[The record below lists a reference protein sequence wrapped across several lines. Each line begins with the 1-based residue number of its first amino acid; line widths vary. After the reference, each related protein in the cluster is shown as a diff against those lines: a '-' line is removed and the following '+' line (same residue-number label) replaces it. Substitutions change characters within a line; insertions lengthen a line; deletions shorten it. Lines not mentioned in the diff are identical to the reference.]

1 MAQNRMQERIR
12 SSALGTA
19 IMSLVAFYLGDR
31 IGAYIVFGL
40 DMQLGN
46 QVTRGLQALIAKPLY
61 LDLNMMPLLYGFILC
76 AIVWL
81 VWLRYVVFVGNYRT
95 GEESGSAQWGSEKQ
109 GLAFRDQTNS
119 SNNLLFTRKY
129 GLALKQPK
137 FNEETYRNLNVCVI
151 GGSGSG
157 KTKRYVKPNL
167 MQLNANYFV
176 TDPKGTLPEETGYLF
191 IDNGYK
197 LKSFNTVDFSK
208 SQHYN
213 PLAYVKTDAEILSFV
228 NCFIMNTNDPTKTG
242 GESFWED
249 SERLLYTALIALL
262 RDWFPK
268 KDYSLDGLLT
278 LFSLAKASENDES
291 YESPLDMLFKEIETG
306 KAYRKNPAYYA
317 KKRQKQQQAAKNA
330 VLQRGVVGLQSDAD
344 IDEPEYTYQASVMKR
359 ADGVRPAECGGL
371 SDDEDFALSNYNS
384 FKQAAGKTLKS
395 ILISCN
401 VRLMKIRI
409 TEVRELLKYDEMEL
423 DKLGD
428 KDSKMVIFAVLSDT
442 DHTFSFLH
450 AIMMWQAI
458 DILCRRANIK
468 YHGKLPR
475 MVNFIFDEFANIGKL
490 PDIEHTISVVR
501 SRNIAISIILQ
512 SMAQLD
518 TTYDKAAKTI
528 VDCCDTMIFLGGKST
543 YTNKEISEMIG
554 DETIHQTTFGESHG
568 QSPSGS
574 KNMQIQ
580 GRKLIDPA
588 EIGKMSRKDAI
599 LLIAGTDPLK
609 DKKYDPAK
617 HPNYIYLDPGDNRKC
632 IHDKPIDIKKYLAGQ
647 KVSSSS
653 TASRKEA

>member
-19 IMSLVAFYLGDR
+19 ILSVVAFYLGDR

-46 QVTRGLQALIAKPLY
+46 QVMRGLQALIAKPLY

-109 GLAFRDQTNS
+109 GLAFKDQTNS
-119 SNNLLFTRKY
+119 SNNLIFTKKY
-129 GLALKQPK
+129 GLAIKRKK
-137 FNEETYRNLNVCVI
+137 FDLETDRNFNVMVV

-157 KTKRYVKPNL
+157 KTRNYVKPNL

-176 TDPKGTLPEETGYLF
+176 TDPKGTLIGESGYLF
-191 IDNGYK
+191 TDNGYK
-197 LKSFNTVDFSK
+197 VKSFNTIDFTK

-213 PLAYVKTDAEILSFV
+213 PLAYVKTDADILSFV
-228 NCFIMNTNDPTKTG
+228 NCFIMNTTDPKKSG
-242 GESFWED
+242 GDAFWEN

-268 KDYSLDGLLT
+268 KDYSIDGLLT
-278 LFSLAKASENDES
+278 LLSLAEASENDEKF
-291 YESPLDMLFKEIETG
+291 ESPLDMLFKEIETG

-317 KKRQKQQQAAKNA
+317 KKRQKQQQAARNA
-330 VLQRGVVGLQSDAD
+330 VLQRDVIGLQNEAD
-344 IDEPEYTYQASVMKR
+344 VDEPEYTYQSSMMKR
-359 ADGVRPAECGGL
+359 VDGVRPSERGGL
-371 SDDEDFALSNYNS
+371 SANEDFALANYKK
-384 FKQAAGKTLKS
+384 FKTAAGKTLKS

-401 VRLMKIRI
+401 VRLESCEIS
-409 TEVRELLKYDEMEL
+409 EVRELLRYDEMEL

-428 KDSKMVIFAVLSDT
+428 EDSKMVIFAILSDT
-442 DHTFSFLH
+442 DKTFSFLH

-468 YHGKLPR
+468 YNGKLPR

-490 PDIEHTISVVR
+490 PDIEQTIAVTR

-518 TTYDKAAKTI
+518 ARYDKDAKTI
-528 VDCCDTMIFLGGKST
+528 IDCCDTTLFLGGKSNS
-543 YTNKEISEMIG
+543 TNKEIAEMIG

-599 LLIAGTDPLK
+599 LLIAGTNPLK
-609 DKKYDPAK
+609 DEKYPVES
-617 HPNYIYLDPGDNRKC
+617 HQNYIYLDPGSNKKC
-632 IHDKPIDIKKYLAGQ
+632 LHDKPFDFKKYLENQ
-647 KVSSSS
+647 KNGSSP
-653 TASRKEA
+653 TALRKEA

>member
-1 MAQNRMQERIR
+1 MQERIR

-19 IMSLVAFYLGDR
+19 ILSVVAFYLGNR

-46 QVTRGLQALIAKPLY
+46 QVMRGLQALIAKPLY

-109 GLAFRDQTNS
+109 GLAFKDQTNS
-119 SNNLLFTRKY
+119 SNNLIFTKKY
-129 GLALKQPK
+129 GLAIKRKK
-137 FNEETYRNLNVCVI
+137 FDLETDRNFNVMVV

-157 KTKRYVKPNL
+157 KTRNYVKPNL

-176 TDPKGTLPEETGYLF
+176 TDPKGTLIGESGYLF
-191 IDNGYK
+191 TDNGYK
-197 LKSFNTVDFSK
+197 VKSFNTIDFTK

-213 PLAYVKTDAEILSFV
+213 PLAYVKTDADILSFV
-228 NCFIMNTNDPTKTG
+228 NCFIMNTTDPKKSG
-242 GESFWED
+242 GDAFWEN

-268 KDYSLDGLLT
+268 KDYSIDGLLT
-278 LFSLAKASENDES
+278 LLSLAEASENDEKF
-291 YESPLDMLFKEIETG
+291 ESPLDMLFKEIETG

-317 KKRQKQQQAAKNA
+317 KKRQKQQQAARNA
-330 VLQRGVVGLQSDAD
+330 VLQRDVIGLQNEAD
-344 IDEPEYTYQASVMKR
+344 VDEPEYTYQSSMMKR
-359 ADGVRPAECGGL
+359 VDGVRPSERGGL
-371 SDDEDFALSNYNS
+371 SANEDFALANYKK
-384 FKQAAGKTLKS
+384 FKTAAGKTLKS

-401 VRLMKIRI
+401 VRLESCEIS
-409 TEVRELLKYDEMEL
+409 EVRELLRYDEMEL

-428 KDSKMVIFAVLSDT
+428 EDSKMVIFAILSDT
-442 DHTFSFLH
+442 DKTFSFLH

-468 YHGKLPR
+468 YNGKLPR

-490 PDIEHTISVVR
+490 PDIEQTIAVTR

-518 TTYDKAAKTI
+518 ARYDKDAKTI
-528 VDCCDTMIFLGGKST
+528 IDCCDTTLFLGGKSNS
-543 YTNKEISEMIG
+543 TNKEIAEMIG

-599 LLIAGTDPLK
+599 LLIAGTNPLK
-609 DKKYDPAK
+609 DEKYPVES
-617 HPNYIYLDPGDNRKC
+617 HQNYIYLDPGSNKKC
-632 IHDKPIDIKKYLAGQ
+632 LHDKPFDFKKYLENQ
-647 KVSSSS
+647 KNGSSP
-653 TASRKEA
+653 TALRKEA

>member
-40 DMQLGN
+40 DMQLGS

-249 SERLLYTALIALL
+249 SEGLSQYLLRLKPCICKTPFADTGLLPCRPAFIAMKKAPAFASASTDAVNHRNVLYMRRSQVPRLLPGT
-262 RDWFPK
+262 
-268 KDYSLDGLLT
+268 
-278 LFSLAKASENDES
+278 
-291 YESPLDMLFKEIETG
+291 
-306 KAYRKNPAYYA
+306 
-317 KKRQKQQQAAKNA
+317 Q
-330 VLQRGVVGLQSDAD
+330 VG
-344 IDEPEYTYQASVMKR
+344 
-359 ADGVRPAECGGL
+359 
-371 SDDEDFALSNYNS
+371 
-384 FKQAAGKTLKS
+384 
-395 ILISCN
+395 
-401 VRLMKIRI
+401 
-409 TEVRELLKYDEMEL
+409 
-423 DKLGD
+423 
-428 KDSKMVIFAVLSDT
+428 
-442 DHTFSFLH
+442 
-450 AIMMWQAI
+450 
-458 DILCRRANIK
+458 
-468 YHGKLPR
+468 
-475 MVNFIFDEFANIGKL
+475 
-490 PDIEHTISVVR
+490 
-501 SRNIAISIILQ
+501 SR
-512 SMAQLD
+512 
-518 TTYDKAAKTI
+518 
-528 VDCCDTMIFLGGKST
+528 
-543 YTNKEISEMIG
+543 
-554 DETIHQTTFGESHG
+554 HQ
-568 QSPSGS
+568 
-574 KNMQIQ
+574 
-580 GRKLIDPA
+580 
-588 EIGKMSRKDAI
+588 
-599 LLIAGTDPLK
+599 
-609 DKKYDPAK
+609 
-617 HPNYIYLDPGDNRKC
+617 
-632 IHDKPIDIKKYLAGQ
+632 
-647 KVSSSS
+647 SSS
-653 TASRKEA
+653 TRSRLDSPSTVLAFRCHRSRFHAQYPLPKH

>member
-19 IMSLVAFYLGDR
+19 IMSLIAFYLGDR

-40 DMQLGN
+40 DMQLGS

-76 AIVWL
+76 AVVWL

-119 SNNLLFTRKY
+119 SNNLLFTGKY

-242 GESFWED
+242 GESFWDD

-384 FKQAAGKTLKS
+384 FKQAAGD
-395 ILISCN
+395 IC
-401 VRLMKIRI
+401 
-409 TEVRELLKYDEMEL
+409 
-423 DKLGD
+423 
-428 KDSKMVIFAVLSDT
+428 SK
-442 DHTFSFLH
+442 
-450 AIMMWQAI
+450 
-458 DILCRRANIK
+458 
-468 YHGKLPR
+468 
-475 MVNFIFDEFANIGKL
+475 
-490 PDIEHTISVVR
+490 
-501 SRNIAISIILQ
+501 
-512 SMAQLD
+512 
-518 TTYDKAAKTI
+518 
-528 VDCCDTMIFLGGKST
+528 
-543 YTNKEISEMIG
+543 
-554 DETIHQTTFGESHG
+554 
-568 QSPSGS
+568 
-574 KNMQIQ
+574 
-580 GRKLIDPA
+580 
-588 EIGKMSRKDAI
+588 
-599 LLIAGTDPLK
+599 
-609 DKKYDPAK
+609 
-617 HPNYIYLDPGDNRKC
+617 
-632 IHDKPIDIKKYLAGQ
+632 
-647 KVSSSS
+647 
-653 TASRKEA
+653 

>member
-1 MAQNRMQERIR
+1 MQERIR

-19 IMSLVAFYLGDR
+19 ILSVVAFYLGDR

-46 QVTRGLQALIAKPLY
+46 QVMRGLQALIAKPLY

-109 GLAFRDQTNS
+109 GLAFKDQTNS
-119 SNNLLFTRKY
+119 SNNLIFTKKY
-129 GLALKQPK
+129 GLAIKRKK
-137 FNEETYRNLNVCVI
+137 FDLETDRNFNVMVV

-157 KTKRYVKPNL
+157 KTRNYVKPNL

-176 TDPKGTLPEETGYLF
+176 TDPKGTLIGESGYLF
-191 IDNGYK
+191 TDNGYK
-197 LKSFNTVDFSK
+197 VKSFNTIDFTK

-213 PLAYVKTDAEILSFV
+213 PLAYVKTDADILSFV
-228 NCFIMNTNDPTKTG
+228 NCFIMNTTDPKKSG
-242 GESFWED
+242 GDAFWEN

-268 KDYSLDGLLT
+268 KDYSIDGLLT
-278 LFSLAKASENDES
+278 LLSLAEASENDEKF
-291 YESPLDMLFKEIETG
+291 ESPLDMLFKEIETG

-317 KKRQKQQQAAKNA
+317 KKRQKQQQAARNA
-330 VLQRGVVGLQSDAD
+330 VLQRDVIGLQNEAD
-344 IDEPEYTYQASVMKR
+344 VDEPEYTYQSSMMKR
-359 ADGVRPAECGGL
+359 VDGVRPSERGGL
-371 SDDEDFALSNYNS
+371 SANEDFALANYKK
-384 FKQAAGKTLKS
+384 FKTAAGKTLKS

-401 VRLMKIRI
+401 VRLESCEIS
-409 TEVRELLKYDEMEL
+409 EVRELLRYDEMEL

-428 KDSKMVIFAVLSDT
+428 EDSKMVIFAILSDT
-442 DHTFSFLH
+442 DKTFSFLH

-468 YHGKLPR
+468 YNGKLPR

-490 PDIEHTISVVR
+490 PDIEQTIAVTR

-518 TTYDKAAKTI
+518 ARYDKDAKTI
-528 VDCCDTMIFLGGKST
+528 IDCCDTTLFLGGKSNS
-543 YTNKEISEMIG
+543 TNKEIAEMIG

-599 LLIAGTDPLK
+599 LLIAGTNPLK
-609 DKKYDPAK
+609 DEKYPVES
-617 HPNYIYLDPGDNRKC
+617 HQNYIYLDPGSNKKC
-632 IHDKPIDIKKYLAGQ
+632 LHDKPFDFKKYLENQ
-647 KVSSSS
+647 KNGSSP
-653 TASRKEA
+653 TALRKEA

>member
-40 DMQLGN
+40 DMQLGS

-242 GESFWED
+242 GESFWDD

-359 ADGVRPAECGGL
+359 ADGTRPAECGGL

-384 FKQAAGKTLKS
+384 FKQAAGVVCSKRLLNQAVGKSLRTHNLKPKKGAQVMRKNEKITALYERLSRDDFGKDDDQQRESNS
-395 ILISCN
+395 ISNQKAML
-401 VRLMKIRI
+401 
-409 TEVRELLKYDEMEL
+409 E
-423 DKLGD
+423 
-428 KDSKMVIFAVLSDT
+428 
-442 DHTFSFLH
+442 
-450 AIMMWQAI
+450 
-458 DILCRRANIK
+458 
-468 YHGKLPR
+468 
-475 MVNFIFDEFANIGKL
+475 EFAARQGFTNIVHFTDDGISGTCFDRPGFLAKSSVL
-490 PDIEHTISVVR
+490 PGR
-501 SRNIAISIILQ
+501 L
-512 SMAQLD
+512 L
-518 TTYDKAAKTI
+518 
-528 VDCCDTMIFLGGKST
+528 
-543 YTNKEISEMIG
+543 
-554 DETIHQTTFGESHG
+554 
-568 QSPSGS
+568 SPA
-574 KNMQIQ
+574 
-580 GRKLIDPA
+580 R
-588 EIGKMSRKDAI
+588 R
-599 LLIAGTDPLK
+599 
-609 DKKYDPAK
+609 
-617 HPNYIYLDPGDNRKC
+617 
-632 IHDKPIDIKKYLAGQ
+632 
-647 KVSSSS
+647 SSSALRWTS
-653 TASRKEA
+653 AA

>member
-1 MAQNRMQERIR
+1 MQERIR

-19 IMSLVAFYLGDR
+19 ILSIVAFYLGDR

-46 QVTRGLQALIAKPLY
+46 QVMRGLQALIANPLY
-61 LDLNMMPLLYGFILC
+61 LDLNMMPLLYGLILC
-76 AIVWL
+76 AVVWL

-109 GLAFRDQTNS
+109 GLAFKDQFDS
-119 SNNLLFTRKY
+119 ANNLIFTKKY
-129 GLALKQPK
+129 GLAIKKKK
-137 FNEETYRNLNVCVI
+137 FDLETDRNLNVMVV

-157 KTKRYVKPNL
+157 KTRNYVKPNL

-176 TDPKGTLPEETGYLF
+176 TDPKGTLIGESGWLF
-191 IDNGYK
+191 TDNGYK
-197 LKSFNTVDFSK
+197 VKSFNTIDFSK

-213 PLAYVKTDAEILSFV
+213 PLAYVKTDADILSFV
-228 NCFIMNTNDPTKTG
+228 NCFIMNTNDPKKSG
-242 GESFWED
+242 GDAFWENA
-249 SERLLYTALIALL
+249 ERQLYTALIALL

-268 KDYSLDGLLT
+268 RDYSLDGLLT
-278 LFSLAKASENDES
+278 LLSLAEASENDEK
-291 YESPLDMLFKEIETG
+291 YESPLDLLFKEIETG

-317 KKRQKQQQAAKNA
+317 KQRQKRQQAAKNA
-330 VLQRGVVGLQSDAD
+330 VLQRGVVGLQSEAD
-344 IDEPEYTYQASVMKR
+344 VDEPEYTYQSSMMKR
-359 ADGVRPAECGGL
+359 ADGVRPAERGGL
-371 SDDEDFALSNYNS
+371 SANEDFALSNYKK
-384 FKQAAGKTLKS
+384 FKTAAGKTLKS

-401 VRLMKIRI
+401 VRLASCEISD
-409 TEVRELLKYDEMEL
+409 VRELLRYDEMEL
-423 DKLGD
+423 DRLGD
-428 KDSKMVIFAVLSDT
+428 EDSKMVIFAILSDT
-442 DHTFSFLH
+442 DKTFSFLH

-468 YHGKLPR
+468 YDGKLPR

-490 PDIEHTISVVR
+490 PDIEQTIAVTR

-518 TTYDKAAKTI
+518 ARYDKDAKTI
-528 VDCCDTMIFLGGKST
+528 IDCCDTTLFLGGKSNS
-543 YTNKEISEMIG
+543 TNKEIAEMIG

-609 DKKYDPAK
+609 DEKYPVES
-617 HPNYIYLDPGDNRKC
+617 HPNYIYLDPGSNKRC
-632 IHDKPIDIKKYLAGQ
+632 LHDKPFDFKKYLEGQ
-647 KVSSSS
+647 KGGSSS
-653 TASRKEA
+653 TSSRKEA

>member
-1 MAQNRMQERIR
+1 M
-12 SSALGTA
+12 
-19 IMSLVAFYLGDR
+19 
-31 IGAYIVFGL
+31 
-40 DMQLGN
+40 
-46 QVTRGLQALIAKPLY
+46 
-61 LDLNMMPLLYGFILC
+61 
-76 AIVWL
+76 
-81 VWLRYVVFVGNYRT
+81 
-95 GEESGSAQWGSEKQ
+95 
-109 GLAFRDQTNS
+109 
-119 SNNLLFTRKY
+119 
-129 GLALKQPK
+129 
-137 FNEETYRNLNVCVI
+137 CVI

-242 GESFWED
+242 GESFWDD

-450 AIMMWQAI
+450 ASDDVQAAESQLTDEQRQKQQNYSQ
-458 DILCRRANIK
+458 DIKQFIAVLKANLWATE
-468 YHGKLPR
+468 GKDHL
-475 MVNFIFDEFANIGKL
+475 VAF
-490 PDIEHTISVVR
+490 S
-501 SRNIAISIILQ
+501 
-512 SMAQLD
+512 D
-518 TTYDKAAKTI
+518 TTFSERTDQ
-528 VDCCDTMIFLGGKST
+528 GKSSTVAYVVDAVKTDETKTDDGTEEVSTAAIEVDNET
-543 YTNKEISEMIG
+543 YFLTVTKDTYADGNVQYFLTGDALTQSKATYGPISASDQITVSGLNQDVLQLFGDDKGNIESAVKEYSAKYLPTYNNFVWANYATVNWKDNTVTITFTDGTNSKEILALIY
-554 DETIHQTTFGESHG
+554 DRA
-568 QSPSGS
+568 S
-574 KNMQIQ
+574 K
-580 GRKLIDPA
+580 
-588 EIGKMSRKDAI
+588 SF
-599 LLIAGTDPLK
+599 
-609 DKKYDPAK
+609 
-617 HPNYIYLDPGDNRKC
+617 KC
-632 IHDKPIDIKKYLAGQ
+632 NSI
-647 KVSSSS
+647 
-653 TASRKEA
+653 

>member
-1 MAQNRMQERIR
+1 MQERIR

-19 IMSLVAFYLGDR
+19 ILSVVAFYLGDR

-46 QVTRGLQALIAKPLY
+46 QVMRGLQALIAKPLY

-109 GLAFRDQTNS
+109 GLAFKDQTNS
-119 SNNLLFTRKY
+119 SNNLIFTKKY
-129 GLALKQPK
+129 GLAIKRKK
-137 FNEETYRNLNVCVI
+137 FDLETDRNFNVMVV

-157 KTKRYVKPNL
+157 KTRNYVKPNL

-176 TDPKGTLPEETGYLF
+176 TDPKGTLIGESGYLF
-191 IDNGYK
+191 TDNGYK
-197 LKSFNTVDFSK
+197 VKSFNTIDFTK

-213 PLAYVKTDAEILSFV
+213 PLAYVKTDADILSFV
-228 NCFIMNTNDPTKTG
+228 NCFIMNTTDPKKSG
-242 GESFWED
+242 GDAFWEN

-268 KDYSLDGLLT
+268 KDYSIDGLLT
-278 LFSLAKASENDES
+278 LLSLAEASENDEKF
-291 YESPLDMLFKEIETG
+291 ESPLDMLFKEIETG

-317 KKRQKQQQAAKNA
+317 KKRQKQQQAARNA
-330 VLQRGVVGLQSDAD
+330 VLQRDVIGLQNEAD
-344 IDEPEYTYQASVMKR
+344 VDEPEYTYQSSMMKR
-359 ADGVRPAECGGL
+359 VDGVRPSERGGL
-371 SDDEDFALSNYNS
+371 SANEDFALANYKK
-384 FKQAAGKTLKS
+384 FKTAAGKTLKS

-401 VRLMKIRI
+401 VRLESCEIS
-409 TEVRELLKYDEMEL
+409 EVRELLRYDEMEL

-428 KDSKMVIFAVLSDT
+428 EDSKMVIFAILSDT
-442 DHTFSFLH
+442 DKTFSFLH

-468 YHGKLPR
+468 YNGKLPR

-490 PDIEHTISVVR
+490 PDIEQTIAVTR

-518 TTYDKAAKTI
+518 ARYDKDAKTI
-528 VDCCDTMIFLGGKST
+528 IDCCDTTLFLGGKSNS
-543 YTNKEISEMIG
+543 TNKEIAEMIG

-574 KNMQIQ
+574 KDMQIQ

-599 LLIAGTDPLK
+599 LLIAGTNPLK
-609 DKKYDPAK
+609 DEKYPVES
-617 HPNYIYLDPGDNRKC
+617 HQNYIYLDPGSNKKC
-632 IHDKPIDIKKYLAGQ
+632 LHDKPFDFKKYLENQ
-647 KVSSSS
+647 KNGSSP
-653 TASRKEA
+653 TALRKEA